1 MYLSAD
7 PNVGPFKDRFPLVYW
22 ILRNITKL
30 FKRCD
35 WNMLIII
42 LLTFWYAMIQYRKGE
57 LRWIFFV
64 YMFFKTN
71 YIWILLWYVTFHIQL
86 EIGLYI
92 MSTTLESF
100 NRTFMRLWFYAP
112 FIKIECGSSMHS
124 FQWNYTKSYIWLSLK
139 TSAVKSDERFSKWRK
154 FLLTK
159 SFVYKKALV
168 KIC

>member
-1 MYLSAD
+1 MYFSAD

-35 WNMLIII
+35 WNMLIIL

-71 YIWILLWYVTFHIQL
+71 YIWIWLRYVTFHVQV
-86 EIGLYI
+86 ETGLYV
-92 MSTTLESF
+92 MSPALESF
-100 NRTFMRLWFYAP
+100 NRFFMRLWFYTA
-112 FIKIECGSSMHS
+112 FTRHHRRKSCVIFAYFTFNIKRKNIKRKERSIGSI
-124 FQWNYTKSYIWLSLK
+124 NPLK
-139 TSAVKSDERFSKWRK
+139 LIKRV
-154 FLLTK
+154 
-159 SFVYKKALV
+159 
-168 KIC
+168 

>member
-1 MYLSAD
+1 MIGWYAIVL
-7 PNVGPFKDRFPLVYW
+7 
-22 ILRNITKL
+22 
-30 FKRCD
+30 
-35 WNMLIII
+35 

-71 YIWILLWYVTFHIQL
+71 YIWILLWYVTFHVQL

-112 FIKIECGSSMHS
+112 FIKIECGSSMGS